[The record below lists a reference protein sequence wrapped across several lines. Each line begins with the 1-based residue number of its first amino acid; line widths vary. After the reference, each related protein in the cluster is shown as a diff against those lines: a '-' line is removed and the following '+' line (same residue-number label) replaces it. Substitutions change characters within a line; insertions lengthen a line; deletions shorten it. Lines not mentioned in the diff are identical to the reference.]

1 MTNIVNNQKTEQ
13 HLCGTC
19 ATELQQEGKLSPY
32 SSFMNDMWDN
42 SFFTNDFF
50 KNMVYPDN
58 LLKSH
63 QSKRCPQCGITY
75 DEFNRVGRFGCGQ
88 CYETFNSEIDPLL
101 QRIQGSSEYEGTVPS
116 RGTNVFKAKY
126 EVKRLRHQLDTAV
139 QAEKFEE
146 AAILRDKI
154 KELEAIIDRENIK
167 CPECGSHD
175 YTNIR
180 QFNLMFK
187 TNQGVVENSTSQIY
201 LRPETAQGIFVN
213 FKNVQRSMRK
223 KLPFGIGQIGKSF
236 RNEITPGNFIFR
248 TREFEQMELEFFCEP
263 GTELDWHTTWKN
275 NCEKFL
281 LDLGMTKENIRLRDH
296 DQEELSHYS
305 NATTDIEFKF
315 PFGWGELWGIASRTD
330 YDLKQHMEHSGQDL
344 TYQDLSTNEKF
355 IPYCIEPSVGVD
367 RVLLAFLCDAYNE
380 EEVGENDTRTVLKF
394 HPALAPYKAAILPL
408 SKKLS
413 DKAVEVYQQLAADF
427 MVDFDE
433 TGSIGKRY
441 RRQDEVGT
449 PFCITY
455 DFESENDGMV
465 TVRDRDTM
473 EQTRIPIT
481 ELKQYIEEKIKF

>member
-1 MTNIVNNQKTEQ
+1 MEKILSLAKNRGFVFQGSEIYGGLANTWDYGPLGIELKNNIKR
-13 HLCGTC
+13 
-19 ATELQQEGKLSPY
+19 AWWKKFIQESPY
-32 SSFMNDMWDN
+32 NVGLDAAIFMNPRTWEASGHVGNFSDPMMDC
-42 SFFTNDFF
+42 
-50 KNMVYPDN
+50 KAC
-58 LLKSH
+58 KS
-63 QSKRCPQCGITY
+63 
-75 DEFNRVGRFGCGQ
+75 
-88 CYETFNSEIDPLL
+88 
-101 QRIQGSSEYEGTVPS
+101 
-116 RGTNVFKAKY
+116 
-126 EVKRLRHQLDTAV
+126 RLRADKLIEEYYFK
-139 QAEKFEE
+139 EKNEDVVVDGLPFEE
-146 AAILRDKI
+146 
-154 KELEAIIDRENIK
+154 LENIIERENIK
-167 CPECGSHD
+167 CPECGKHD
-175 YTNIR
+175 FTNIR

-248 TREFEQMELEFFCEP
+248 TREFEQMELEFFCVP
-263 GTELDWHTTWKN
+263 GTELDWHAKWKDI
-275 NCEKFL
+275 CENWL

-296 DQEELSHYS
+296 DPEELSHYS

-315 PFGWGELWGIASRTD
+315 PFGWGELWGVASRTD
-330 YDLKQHMEHSGQDL
+330 YDLKQHMEHSGQDM
-344 TYQDLSTNEKF
+344 TYQDLLTNEKY

-413 DKAVEVYQQLAADF
+413 DKASEVYSQLSANF

-441 RRQDEVGT
+441 RRQDEIGT

-465 TVRDRDTM
+465 TVRERDTM
-473 EQTRIPIT
+473 EQTRIAIS
-481 ELKQYIEEKIKF
+481 ELKQYIEERVKF